1 MMLLQVGDR
10 FDVRII
16 AVRPALSNHCIQQL
30 YEISALR
37 FFFLSTH
44 RTEKGMAY
52 QPAPVVMV
60 NSSNQGPENWSTGL
74 FDCCNNTSSCCFGFC
89 CFPCMQCQTAKDY
102 GWCLC
107 MPLLDVCGV
116 VSCILRSNIRERH
129 NIPGSGCD
137 DVHKVMCCYPC
148 VWCQMNRELK
158 IRALQPSGTTVVTT
172 QVGRV

>member
-1 MMLLQVGDR
+1 M
-10 FDVRII
+10 
-16 AVRPALSNHCIQQL
+16 
-30 YEISALR
+30 
-37 FFFLSTH
+37 STH

-52 QPAPVVMV
+52 QSARVVMV

-102 GWCLC
+102 GWCPC